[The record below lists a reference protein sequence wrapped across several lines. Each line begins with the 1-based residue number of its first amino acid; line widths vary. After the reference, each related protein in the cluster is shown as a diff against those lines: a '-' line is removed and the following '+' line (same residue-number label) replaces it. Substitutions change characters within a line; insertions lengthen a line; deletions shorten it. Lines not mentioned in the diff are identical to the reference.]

1 MKTTHAYAS
10 RMKALTVFSLTV
22 LLVAGCRE
30 KPMEKA
36 TDTDQADVQAHR
48 AEITQWQEK
57 RDAPEGGGWMALAH
71 RPLLAQ

>member
-22 LLVAGCRE
+22 LLLAGCRE

-36 TDTDQADVQAHR
+36 TPQADVQAHR
-48 AEITQWQEK
+48 AQIAQWQEK
-57 RDAPEGGGWMALAH
+57 RATRLQAEDG
-71 RPLLAQ
+71 

>member
-10 RMKALTVFSLTV
+10 RMKALTLFSLTV

-36 TDTDQADVQAHR
+36 PETPQADVQASISPSRRYRPVAGKAGH
-48 AEITQWQEK
+48 
-57 RDAPEGGGWMALAH
+57 APEG
-71 RPLLAQ
+71 R